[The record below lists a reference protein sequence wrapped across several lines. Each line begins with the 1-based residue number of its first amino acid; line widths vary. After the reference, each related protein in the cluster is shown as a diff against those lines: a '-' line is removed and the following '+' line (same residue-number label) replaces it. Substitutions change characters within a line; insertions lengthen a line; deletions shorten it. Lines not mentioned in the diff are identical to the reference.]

1 MKKAFFSEQVLG
13 SLRVFTLPVLEDNYT
28 YLLSNGKSAVC
39 VDPADAGPVL
49 RLVDEGPL
57 SLNMVLVTHY
67 HSDHTAGVRELK
79 NKTGCLVAGPRVDG
93 LSWVDREVM
102 NDQYI
107 EFGQEKIKVMATP
120 GHSVEHLCYYEETG
134 GALFSGDT
142 LFGGGCGR
150 VFSGQYDRMWKSL
163 CRLAELPDQTMLFYG
178 HEYTMENLHFAR
190 EYEPGNRALQDRF
203 VQLSDRLNKKLLPV
217 PSTLGLEKA
226 TNPFLRTHSMEIR
239 ARLNMKEAS
248 DFEVF
253 AELRRRKDRYG

>member
-1 MKKAFFSEQVLG
+1 MKKACFFELELG
-13 SLRVFTLPVLEDNYT
+13 RLRVFTLPVLEDNYT

-49 RLVDEGPL
+49 GLLDEGRL

-67 HSDHTAGVRELK
+67 HGDHTAGVRELK
-79 NKTGCLVAGPRVDG
+79 EKTGCVVSGPQAGGP
-93 LSWVDREVM
+93 SWVDCKVVD
-102 NDQYI
+102 DQYI
-107 EFGQEKIKVMATP
+107 KFGQTKFKTLATP
-120 GHSVEHLCYYEETG
+120 GHTVEHMCYYEEVE

-150 VFSGQYDRMWKSL
+150 VFSGQYNLMWKSL

-226 TNPFLRTHSMEIR
+226 TNPFLRTRSMEIR
-239 ARLNMKEAS
+239 AHLNMKEAS
-248 DFEVF
+248 GLEVF
-253 AELRRRKDRYG
+253 TELRRRKDRYG